1 MTGYPIVLLIA
12 LFGHLLTVAFGAEGI
27 DATPSDAVGGC
38 GSHFALTTESS
49 TPGHAA
55 CSADA
60 SCEVRRTSI
69 CATTGK
75 QKRTLRAASKLP
87 AVDLEKLATALVEEI
102 DLGDIGV
109 ESDQKAPDRSPR
121 ELAMEM
127 GKKGSV
133 HDDGYYYDN
142 YYDDIRSTRY
152 GSGVCLSGPDEYLPF
167 WCRCSCNDKLFDDD
181 PPSYLLPYRPRCE
194 CQCIEETR

>member
-1 MTGYPIVLLIA
+1 MTRYTIVLLLA
-12 LFGHLLTVAFGAEGI
+12 LSGHLLTVAFGG
-27 DATPSDAVGGC
+27 SC

-87 AVDLEKLATALVEEI
+87 TVDLEKLATALVEEI
-102 DLGDIGV
+102 DLGDIVV
-109 ESDQKAPDRSPR
+109 ESDQKAPDGSPR
-121 ELAMEM
+121 ELAFDTLTDDKYIGIEM
-127 GKKGSV
+127 F
-133 HDDGYYYDN
+133 YN
-142 YYDDIRSTRY
+142 YVS
-152 GSGVCLSGPDEYLPF
+152 
-167 WCRCSCNDKLFDDD
+167 
-181 PPSYLLPYRPRCE
+181 
-194 CQCIEETR
+194 